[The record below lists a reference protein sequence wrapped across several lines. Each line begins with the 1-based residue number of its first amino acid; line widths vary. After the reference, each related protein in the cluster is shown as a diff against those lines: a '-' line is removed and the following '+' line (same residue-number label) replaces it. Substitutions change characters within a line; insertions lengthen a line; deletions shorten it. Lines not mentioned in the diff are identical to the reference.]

1 MNVAVQS
8 AAPAGISAEE
18 WKIRCDLAAL
28 YRLVAHFKMTDFIYT
43 HISARVPGPE
53 HHFLINQYGVM
64 FHEMRASDLVKIDL
78 DGNIVEPEG
87 QSRPATE
94 SGQGRR
100 VNAAGFTIH
109 SAIHMAREDLACVV
123 HTHTAAGIA
132 VSAQKHGLLPI
143 SQHALKFY
151 GHLAYHGYEGIALEL
166 EERERLVADLGQHRA
181 MILANHGLLVAGR
194 TIPEAFNNIYYLE
207 RACQAQVAALAG
219 GAELILPPEEVRVH
233 TAKQFNRPGDESLP
247 HYEMAWGS
255 ALRLIEND
263 RPDYRA

>member
-1 MNVAVQS
+1 MNVVARPVMPGVS
-8 AAPAGISAEE
+8 EEE

-28 YRLVAHFKMTDFIYT
+28 YRLVAHFKMTDLIYT

-78 DGNIVEPEG
+78 DGNIVAEDG
-87 QSRPATE
+87 LQSR
-94 SGQGRR
+94 Q

-109 SAIHMAREDLACVV
+109 SAIHMARHDLMAVI

-151 GHLAYHGYEGIALEL
+151 GHLAYHGYEGVALDL
-166 EERERLVADLGQHRA
+166 DERDRLVQDLGEHRA
-181 MILANHGLLVAGR
+181 MILVNHGLLVAGR

-207 RACQAQVAALAG
+207 RACQAQVAALSG
-219 GAELILPPEEVRVH
+219 GSELILPPEEVRLR
-233 TAKQFNRPGDESLP
+233 TAAQFNREGSLQ
-247 HYEMAWGS
+247 HQQLAWDA
-255 ALRLIEND
+255 ALRLVEND
-263 RPDYRA
+263 RPDYRS